1 MLILMNRKGLTR
13 TVARKSDYTFAQCD
27 EIIRLAFQVITG
39 ELNGHGHVMI
49 PNFGTF
55 YVEEKDTTIYHN
67 PVTGKETIIAAR
79 KYPKFRS
86 APALKDA
93 VK

>member
-1 MLILMNRKGLTR
+1 MNRKNLIR

-27 EIIRLAFQVITG
+27 EIIRLALQVITG
-39 ELNGHGHVMI
+39 ELNGHGYVML

-55 YVEEKDTTIYHN
+55 YVEEKGRTVYRN
-67 PVTGKETIIAAR
+67 PITKKETIVAAR
-79 KYPKFRS
+79 KYPKFRA